1 MHRACPHAR
10 RKVVAQDDATT
21 YIECLE
27 CGQFFEMAEL
37 GAPEAADDSPETP
50 EISETLSDA

>member
-1 MHRACPHAR
+1 MKNSCQHVR

-27 CGQFFEMAEL
+27 CGRFFEMAEL
-37 GAPEAADDSPETP
+37 GNPEAADDSPETP